1 MTNLEK
7 GQIRKFLL
15 GGIQALIKNKQTNKT
30 FIYLHYSPNM
40 QTISKQIS
48 FEYFIVI
55 GSMRS
60 RFCKYF
66 DSRQVPKKK
75 KKTPQIWWTG
85 PDTTSPGSATGEQLC
100 VQCTSLWISASPIE
114 FS

>member
-15 GGIQALIKNKQTNKT
+15 GGIQALIKKNKQTKKT
-30 FIYLHYSPNM
+30 FIYLHHSPNM
-40 QTISKQIS
+40 QTISKQIN
-48 FEYFIVI
+48 FEYFIGI
-55 GSMRS
+55 SSMRS

-75 KKTPQIWWTG
+75 TRYPFPWIRHWWTIMC
-85 PDTTSPGSATGEQLC
+85 PVHFALE
-100 VQCTSLWISASPIE
+100 
-114 FS
+114 

>member
-1 MTNLEK
+1 
-7 GQIRKFLL
+7 
-15 GGIQALIKNKQTNKT
+15 
-30 FIYLHYSPNM
+30 M

-55 GSMRS
+55 SSMRS

-75 KKTPQIWWTG
+75 KKKPHRSDGQVPIPLPLDPPLVNNYVSSALRSG
-85 PDTTSPGSATGEQLC
+85 IARLPLSFHKVKCVTS
-100 VQCTSLWISASPIE
+100 
-114 FS
+114 

>member
-7 GQIRKFLL
+7 GQIRKSLL
-15 GGIQALIKNKQTNKT
+15 GGIQALIKKKKQTKKT
-30 FIYLHYSPNM
+30 FIYLHHSPNM

-55 GSMRS
+55 SSMRS

-66 DSRQVPKKK
+66 DSRQVAKKK
-75 KKTPQIWWTG
+75 NPTDLMDRSRYRFLWIRHWWTVMC
-85 PDTTSPGSATGEQLC
+85 PVHFALE
-100 VQCTSLWISASPIE
+100 
-114 FS
+114 